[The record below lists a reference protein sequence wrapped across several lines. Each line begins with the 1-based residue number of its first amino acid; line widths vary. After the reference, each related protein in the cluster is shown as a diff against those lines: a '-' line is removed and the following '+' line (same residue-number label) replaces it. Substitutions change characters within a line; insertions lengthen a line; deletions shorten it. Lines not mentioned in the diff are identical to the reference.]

1 MDQKQQKFQPKE
13 TEMLIH
19 SLMFPQLS
27 NRTRQRT
34 VKVEV
39 AGPPQHVVSI
49 LTELCHAPGAEGGR
63 KKQRLTHQMKPNQ
76 LQALT
81 SISRTLTP

>member
-1 MDQKQQKFQPKE
+1 MDWKQQKFQPKE

-34 VKVEV
+34 VEVEV

-49 LTELCHAPGAEGGR
+49 LMELRHAPGAEGGR
-63 KKQRLTHQMKPNQ
+63 EKQRLTHQKRPYGPQ
-76 LQALT
+76 SLRYLAFGPL
-81 SISRTLTP
+81 

>member
-1 MDQKQQKFQPKE
+1 MDWKQQKFQPKE

-34 VKVEV
+34 VEVEV

-49 LTELCHAPGAEGGR
+49 LMELRHAPGAEGGR
-63 KKQRLTHQMKPNQ
+63 EKQRMDKVLRAGGLGRPRG
-76 LQALT
+76 
-81 SISRTLTP
+81 IV